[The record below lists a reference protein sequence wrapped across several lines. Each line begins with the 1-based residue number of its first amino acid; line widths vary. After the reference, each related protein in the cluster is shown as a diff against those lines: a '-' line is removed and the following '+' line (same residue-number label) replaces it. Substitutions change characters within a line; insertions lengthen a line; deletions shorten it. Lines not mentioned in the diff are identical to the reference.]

1 MYFPLLKL
9 RKWGKRTAVARR
21 HNRTVMPSIWLLL
34 VRQSTGRICFKHL
47 AYCVRFQPEAV
58 GQKTLYV
65 QGVFLVKVGCIFVIW
80 VLGDVVL
87 VGQKRANAPQLQ
99 NALAAVHNRQLVL
112 AHQLFAT
119 MSSGKFKV

>member
-1 MYFPLLKL
+1 M
-9 RKWGKRTAVARR
+9 
-21 HNRTVMPSIWLLL
+21 
-34 VRQSTGRICFKHL
+34 
-47 AYCVRFQPEAV
+47 

-112 AHQLFAT
+112 DHQLFAT
-119 MSSGKFKV
+119 MSSDELKKSVAKRLLVLQRSINLIQFIRLQIQHFISAFCFFMGNLL